1 MAYWRQNCTAFFYEI
16 NPDEEFDMIYQQSA
30 LLPRSISNHILVN
43 YLSNSRPTAAM
54 LKVGI
59 FRRTLYNANNY

>member
-30 LLPRSISNHILVN
+30 LLPRSISNHILVK
-43 YLSNSRPTAAM
+43 YLSIPRQRLQCWM
-54 LKVGI
+54 LAYFVAHFI
-59 FRRTLYNANNY
+59 M